1 MKNPIRSGFKFVNEG
16 LDFIVI
22 LTNGTEKNNV
32 ALLMQEN
39 TFCPFITVRDL
50 SELKSGN
57 FDWAWGHYF
66 KSFNKALKDYINTFK
81 IVPVQAH
88 FFFNF

>member
-39 TFCPFITVRDL
+39 TFCPFISRIDMTFCLQAYNRL
-50 SELKSGN
+50 ENKS
-57 FDWAWGHYF
+57 
-66 KSFNKALKDYINTFK
+66 SL
-81 IVPVQAH
+81 H
-88 FFFNF
+88 FCRNRPQLLLP

>member
-57 FDWAWGHYF
+57 FDWAWG
-66 KSFNKALKDYINTFK
+66 ALLQEFQQSAQRLQRTKK
-81 IVPVQAH
+81 RIVA
-88 FFFNF
+88 F

>member
-32 ALLMQEN
+32 ALL
-39 TFCPFITVRDL
+39 TFRPFITVRDL

-66 KSFNKALKDYINTFK
+66 KSFNKALKDYNERRK
-81 IVPVQAH
+81 ELLRSEKR
-88 FFFNF
+88 

>member
-1 MKNPIRSGFKFVNEG
+1 MTNPIRSGFKFVNEG
-16 LDFIVI
+16 LDFTV
-22 LTNGTEKNNV
+22 
-32 ALLMQEN
+32 MQEN

-66 KSFNKALKDYINTFK
+66 KSFNKALKDYNERRK
-81 IVPVQAH
+81 ELLRSEKR
-88 FFFNF
+88 